1 MKDIFTTIGKVLGW
15 CFAATVIL
23 YTSLLTWQLA
33 GRIVPGNP
41 VAQAMTLVLFDVA
54 ALVWFIQFI
63 TQARGTLQWAL
74 SAIGFLVGLGGAII
88 MAGGELVLGQ
98 QLVQIEDPT
107 QIGWVLLSTVV
118 VAALAHATLTY
129 FFHATDPAV
138 KNRIEN
144 AQEVSKAVER
154 AYADARSEIARN
166 VDSLVA
172 GLRDS
177 VLYEAERQIAA
188 STAMHIRNGHR
199 LEAKIGETLRGG
211 EVVEAQT
218 KGAALTPH
226 RPRIRWP
233 WRRGDKHQARI
244 EPAEQPQPTA
254 DPALTAAVLAAL
266 AQFQAEQPA
275 PIHGKN
281 GRLPESDPPAGD
293 AAETAG
299 LPPLPPAPTVDER

>member
-1 MKDIFTTIGKVLGW
+1 MNDIFSAVGKVLGW

-63 TQARGTLQWAL
+63 SQAKGTLQWAL

-98 QLVQIEDPT
+98 QLVQVEDPT
-107 QIGWVLLSTVV
+107 KIGWVLLTTVI
-118 VAALAHATLTY
+118 VAATAHATLMY
-129 FFHATDPAV
+129 FFHFTAPAV

-166 VDSLVA
+166 VDHLVA

-188 STAMHIRNGHR
+188 STAMHIRNGNK
-199 LEAKIGETLRGG
+199 LEEKVSETLQGDK
-211 EVVEAQT
+211 VIDAQAT
-218 KGAALTPH
+218 DLPA
-226 RPRIRWP
+226 RPAPRKAGIRWP
-233 WRRGDKHQARI
+233 WSRWNKSQAQAAQA
-244 EPAEQPQPTA
+244 ETPEQADDEAKPAV
-254 DPALTAAVLAAL
+254 DPALVTAVLAAL
-266 AQFQAEQPA
+266 VQIQAEQP
-275 PIHGKN
+275 I
-281 GRLPESDPPAGD
+281 
-293 AAETAG
+293 T
-299 LPPLPPAPTVDER
+299 

>member
-33 GRIVPGNP
+33 GRIVPDKP
-41 VAQAMTLVLFDVA
+41 IAQAMTLVLFDVA
-54 ALVWFIQFI
+54 TLVWFIQFI

-74 SAIGFLVGLGGAII
+74 SAIGFIIGLGGAII

-199 LEAKIGETLRGG
+199 LEAKAGETLRGG
-211 EVVEAQT
+211 EIVEARAT
-218 KGAALTPH
+218 DATP
-226 RPRIRWP
+226 RKRRIRWP
-233 WRRGDKHQARI
+233 WKKHPQA
-244 EPAEQPQPTA
+244 EAGQAA
-254 DPALTAAVLAAL
+254 DPALQAAVLAAL

-299 LPPLPPAPTVDER
+299 LPPLPPAPTVENE